1 MRGAGCVQAMKMAAA
16 FVNSSELAKW
26 VRDLKDEQIE
36 LECYCQVCSSGT
48 CQISLLHL
56 CRVFS
61 IAIPR
66 QALHACKSGT
76 CCKKAFRSTYPADV
90 ACLRASRSALR
101 SVTLE

>member
-61 IAIPR
+61 IAIPPSSPSCM
-66 QALHACKSGT
+66 QIWYVL
-76 CCKKAFRSTYPADV
+76 
-90 ACLRASRSALR
+90 
-101 SVTLE
+101 